1 LALSDCATAIGAETN
16 HDRSGSDR
24 NPCGKSRQRPVDPLL
39 EVLARV
45 KVGDFTARMPLEW
58 TGLAG
63 KVADSLND
71 DLVCQD
77 PLPGGARRH
86 CK

>member
-1 LALSDCATAIGAETN
+1 MTDLAATETPAAK
-16 HDRSGSDR
+16 HDSV
-24 NPCGKSRQRPVDPLL
+24 PLTALL

-86 CK
+86 RK